1 MTAPLD
7 QDDRETAE
15 LLKQLRVAP
24 TAAARERAFA
34 ALQQEFTE
42 HHAPVPVTAPPRRQT
57 ARWALAA
64 GVVIALTA
72 GVLWRGMQ
80 PAPMVARVESLDGG
94 VATRGTEWLAGDTRL
109 AANGT
114 ISVGSTLRVGADGG
128 VLLRLSPDLTL
139 RLAANTNARF
149 NAADELELTS
159 GQVFVDATP
168 GARAPLRIVTP
179 FGEVTHLGTQYQ
191 VRADAHAIEVAVR
204 EGRAQ
209 IRSGTVTSIAEAGH
223 WVVQGDT
230 AAVPVAGDIESTD
243 ARFDWIGKL
252 PTEFK
257 LEGSTL
263 AGFLAWFQRETGL
276 IPIYSDA
283 VDAGQSAQVQLKGS
297 IDELEPMEA
306 LSYVLATADL
316 AWHREG
322 AKVVIEKRLAG
333 AG

>member
-1 MTAPLD
+1 MNSPMND
-7 QDDRETAE
+7 DDRETAE
-15 LLKQLRVAP
+15 LLRQLRVAP
-24 TAAARERAFA
+24 SAAARERAFA
-34 ALQQEFTE
+34 ALQQEFSTQQ
-42 HHAPVPVTAPPRRQT
+42 APVAAPPPRRHT

-72 GVLWRGMQ
+72 GVVWRSMQ
-80 PAPMVARVESLDGG
+80 AAPMVARVESLDGT
-94 VATRGTEWLAGDTRL
+94 VEERGTTWLARDAQL
-109 AANGT
+109 AADGT
-114 ISVGSTLRVGADGG
+114 VSAGSTLRVGADGG
-128 VLLRLSPDLTL
+128 VLLRLSPDLTV
-139 RLAANTNARF
+139 RLAADTKARF
-149 NAADELELTS
+149 NAPDELELSS

-191 VRADAHAIEVAVR
+191 VRADAHAVEVAVR

-209 IRSGTVTSIAEAGH
+209 LRTGDAVTVAEAGH
-223 WVVQGDT
+223 WVLHGDVAT
-230 AAVPVAGDIESTD
+230 APVAGVIEDAD

-283 VDAGQSAQVQLKGS
+283 VDAGESAQVQLKGS
-297 IDELEPMEA
+297 IDDLEPMEA